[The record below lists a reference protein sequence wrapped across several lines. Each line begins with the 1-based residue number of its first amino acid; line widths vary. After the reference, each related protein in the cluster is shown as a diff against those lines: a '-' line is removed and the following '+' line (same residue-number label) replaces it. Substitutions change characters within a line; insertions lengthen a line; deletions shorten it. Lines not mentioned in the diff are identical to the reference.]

1 MSFKERIL
9 EMEKHFAKWE
19 SREPK
24 ENPDEI
30 YVTFIS
36 EFNYFEPCH
45 YVTEDDE
52 TVTFILT
59 HYDNEMPDQI
69 MTMKKSLIRSFGVL
83 SDREKE
89 NVENYRKPLSVNELY
104 Q

>member
-1 MSFKERIL
+1 
-9 EMEKHFAKWE
+9 MEKHFAKWE
-19 SREPK
+19 SREAK

-59 HYDNEMPDQI
+59 HYDNEMPDQNHDHE
-69 MTMKKSLIRSFGVL
+69 KKPDSHIRSFKRQG
-83 SDREKE
+83 KG
-89 NVENYRKPLSVNELY
+89 KC
-104 Q
+104 